1 MKIVVVIPAL
11 NEEASI
17 EPVIAAIPA
26 NLASEIVVVD
36 NGSTDATAARAR
48 AAGATVL
55 AASPPGY
62 GRACF
67 VGARYALDRGAELVV
82 FLDADFSDDPR
93 EMSELV
99 APIVRGEA
107 DLVLGS
113 RLRGGLAPGA
123 MPWHARF
130 GNRLVSAMMN
140 ARYGLALSDLGPFR
154 AIRAELYRRLEMR
167 EMTYGWPVEMLAKV
181 ARSNGRIAEI
191 SVSYRQRI
199 GHSKISGTFKGT
211 IGATYFLLTRTFLY
225 AGWTPEP

>member
-26 NLASEIVVVD
+26 RLAAEIVVVD

-67 VGARYALDRGAELVV
+67 VGAAYALDRGAEVVV
-82 FLDADFSDDPR
+82 FLDGDFSDDPR

-123 MPWHARF
+123 MPWHARL

-154 AIRAELYRRLEMR
+154 AVRAELYGVLAMR
-167 EMTYGWPVEMLAKV
+167 EMTYGWPVEMLAKA
-181 ARSNGRIAEI
+181 ARSHARVAEI
-191 SVSYRQRI
+191 SVSYRKRI

-225 AGWTPEP
+225 AGWTPES

>member
-1 MKIVVVIPAL
+1 LKIVVVIPAL

-17 EPVIAAIPA
+17 DAVLAAIPA
-26 NLASEIVVVD
+26 HLAHEIVVVD

-55 AASPPGY
+55 QASPSGY

-67 VGARYALDRGAELVV
+67 VGAAYALECGAEIVV
-82 FLDADFSDDPR
+82 FLDGDFSDDPR
-93 EMSELV
+93 EMPDLV
-99 APIVRGEA
+99 APILRGEA
-107 DLVLGS
+107 DLVVGS

-130 GNRLVSAMMN
+130 GNHLVSAMMN
-140 ARYGLALSDLGPFR
+140 ARYGLALTDLGPFR
-154 AIRAELYRRLEMR
+154 AIRADLYRRLLMR
-167 EMTYGWPVEMLAKV
+167 EMTYGWPVEMIAKV
-181 ARSNGRIAEI
+181 ARSNARVAEI

-199 GHSKISGTFKGT
+199 GQSKISGTVKGT

-225 AGWTPEP
+225 AGWTSER

>member
-11 NEEASI
+11 NEAASI

-26 NLASEIVVVD
+26 HLAFEIVVVD
-36 NGSTDATAARAR
+36 NGSTDATAACAR

-55 AASPPGY
+55 QASPPGY

-67 VGARYALDRGAELVV
+67 VGAAYALDRGADVVV

-93 EMSELV
+93 EMTDLV

-107 DLVLGS
+107 DLVVGS
-113 RLRGGLAPGA
+113 RLRGGLEPGA

-130 GNRLVSAMMN
+130 GNRLVSAMVN
-140 ARYGLALSDLGPFR
+140 KRYGLALTDLGPFR
-154 AIRAELYRRLEMR
+154 AVRAQLYRRLAMR
-167 EMTYGWPVEMLAKV
+167 EMTYGWPVEMLAKA
-181 ARSNGRIAEI
+181 ARSNARVAEI

-199 GHSKISGTFKGT
+199 GRSKISGTVKGT

-225 AGWTPEP
+225 ARWMPDR